1 MNIEFLPVKHL
12 ITRNTG
18 RRRERLKIPHSAR
31 ENVNEVDTAA
41 LFYAVLCP
49 RPVLK
54 ITHRLRQTADRQI
67 GKWPRRQNEA
77 VGNTGARAILTRAV
91 NL

>member
-54 ITHRLRQTADRQI
+54 ITHRQTDRQTDRQTNRKMAPPAKRGC
-67 GKWPRRQNEA
+67 GKYGR
-77 VGNTGARAILTRAV
+77 TRYFNAGG
-91 NL
+91 

>member
-54 ITHRLRQTADRQI
+54 ITHRLRQTADRQKSENGPA
-67 GKWPRRQNEA
+67 GKTRLWEI
-77 VGNTGARAILTRAV
+77 RAHALF
-91 NL
+91 